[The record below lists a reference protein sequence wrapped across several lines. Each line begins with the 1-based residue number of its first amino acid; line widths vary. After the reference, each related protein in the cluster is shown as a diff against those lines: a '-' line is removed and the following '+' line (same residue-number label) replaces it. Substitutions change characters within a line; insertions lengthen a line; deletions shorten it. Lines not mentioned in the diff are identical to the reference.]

1 MLTMADTDTTVIVAL
16 STDQVAKR
24 LGMKN
29 ARSLS
34 GIKLPPHDVEVG
46 IHRGWFASTI
56 DAWHAE
62 RPGRGW
68 HGGR

>member
-1 MLTMADTDTTVIVAL
+1 MPSVVPLIAKYL
-16 STDQVAKR
+16 SQKEIAER
-24 LGMKN
+24 LGMKSV
-29 ARSLS
+29 RSLS
-34 GIKLPPHDVEVG
+34 GIKLPPHDAEIG
-46 IHRGWFASTI
+46 NRKGWLPTTI